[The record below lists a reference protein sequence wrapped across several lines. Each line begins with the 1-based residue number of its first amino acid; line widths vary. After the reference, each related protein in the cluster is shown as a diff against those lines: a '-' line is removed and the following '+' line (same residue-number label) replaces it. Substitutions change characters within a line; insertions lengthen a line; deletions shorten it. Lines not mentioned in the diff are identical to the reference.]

1 MPNDVAHFAIHAD
14 DCQRAK
20 AFYEAVF
27 GWSFQAWG
35 PPEFWLIE
43 TSPTGIRGALQKRR
57 EPLTGSGPNRF
68 ECTVAVED
76 LEPILAAVVA
86 HGGKVSMP
94 PMKLETV
101 GTLAMIEDPEGNVLG
116 AMRYDEGVR

>member
-1 MPNDVAHFAIHAD
+1 MPNDVAHFAINAN

-43 TSPTGIRGALQKRR
+43 TSPEGIRGALQKRR
-57 EPLTGSGPNRF
+57 VPLTGSGTNGF
-68 ECTVAVED
+68 ECTVAVDE
-76 LEPILAAVVA
+76 LEPILAAVVE
-86 HGGKVSMP
+86 HGGKVTMP